1 MMSTYDLLNN
11 NNIGIEIYS
20 FIEELFPI
28 CRSITGNG
36 TRKTLELIK
45 QHIPIK
51 INEIPSN
58 TKVFDWN
65 VPKEWNIID
74 AYVKNSKGEKIID
87 FKKSNL
93 HILQYSIPI
102 HKKMSLDELK
112 NHLYTLEEYP
122 NWIPYKTSYYQENWG
137 FCISH
142 KQFQTLDDDEYEV
155 FIDSTLKNGSLS
167 YGELFFK
174 GEIEDEILFSTYI
187 CHPSMCND
195 NLSGVSLLTFLAKIL
210 INKKTKYSY
219 RFLFIPETIGA
230 ISWLAK
236 NENNIHK
243 IKYGI
248 VATCVGD
255 SGQLTYKKTKQGNT
269 LLDKTVE
276 KILVDSRDSYEI
288 VDFFPTGSDERQFS
302 SPGFNIPVGSLVRTL
317 YGKFPE
323 YHTSADNMDFM
334 NSKSLQD
341 SFTKYHSIIYVFENN
356 VIYKNQNPKCE
367 PNLGKRKLYDLIGAN
382 KELSSNSNS
391 IFWLLNQSD
400 GNTSLLEIATKSNIS
415 FIDIKNMA
423 DILVS
428 HDLLTIMN

>member
-1 MMSTYDLLNN
+1 LKISEKILNDDS
-11 NNIGIEIYS
+11 IGAEMFNLIK
-20 FIEELFPI
+20 ELFPI

-36 TRKTLELIK
+36 TRKTLDIIRT
-45 QHIPIK
+45 HIPLEIK
-51 INEIPSN
+51 EIPSN
-58 TKVFDWN
+58 TNVFDWT
-65 VPKEWNIID
+65 VPKEWNIIN

-87 FKKSNL
+87 FQKSNL

-102 HKKMSLDELK
+102 HKKMTLDELK
-112 NHLYTLEEYP
+112 THLYSIEEYP
-122 NWIPYKTSYYQENWG
+122 DWIPYRTSYYQENWG

-155 FIDSTLKNGSLS
+155 FIDSTLENGSLT

-195 NLSGVSLLTFLAKIL
+195 NLSGVSLLTFLAKTL
-210 INKKTKYSY
+210 IDRKTKYSY

-230 ISWLAK
+230 ISWLSK
-236 NENNIHK
+236 NENDVHK
-243 IKYGI
+243 IKYGV

-269 LLDKTVE
+269 LLDKIVE
-276 KILVDSRDSYEI
+276 KILVDSRDPYEI

-317 YGKFPE
+317 YGKFTE

-341 SFTKYHSIIYVFENN
+341 SFAKYHSIIYVLENN
-356 VIYKNQNPKCE
+356 MIYKNQNPKCE

-400 GNTSLLEIATKSNIS
+400 GNISLLEIATKSNIP

>member
-1 MMSTYDLLNN
+1 MSREKNSDISSMGTEMYNLID
-11 NNIGIEIYS
+11 
-20 FIEELFPI
+20 ELFPI
-28 CRSITGNG
+28 CRSITGDG
-36 TRKTLELIK
+36 VRETLKIVQK
-45 QHIPIK
+45 HIPIK
-51 INEIPSN
+51 INEVSSG
-58 TKVFDWN
+58 TQVYDW
-65 VPKEWNIID
+65 VIPKEWNIRD
-74 AYVKNSKGEKIID
+74 AFVKDSSGNKIID

-93 HILQYSIPI
+93 HILQYSVPI
-102 HKKMSLDELK
+102 HKKMSFDELK

-122 NWIPYKTSYYQENWG
+122 NYIPYKTSYYQENWG

-155 FIDSTLKNGSLS
+155 FIDSTLENGSLT

-195 NLSGVSLLTFLAKIL
+195 NLSGVSLLTFLAKTL
-210 INKKTKYSY
+210 IDKKTKYSY

-230 ISWLAK
+230 ISWLSK
-236 NENNIHK
+236 NENDVHK
-243 IKYGI
+243 IKYGV

-255 SGQLTYKKTKQGNT
+255 SGQLTYKKTKQDNT
-269 LLDKTVE
+269 LLDKIVE
-276 KILVDSRDSYEI
+276 KILVDSRDPYEI

-323 YHTSADNMDFM
+323 YHTSADNIDFM
-334 NSKSLQD
+334 NKKSLQD
-341 SFTKYHSIIYVFENN
+341 SFVKYHSIIYVLENN

-382 KELSSNSNS
+382 KKLSSNSNA

-428 HDLLTIMN
+428 HNLLTIVN

>member
-1 MMSTYDLLNN
+1 MSTYNLLNN

-20 FIEELFPI
+20 FIEKLFPI

-45 QHIPIK
+45 QHIPIE
-51 INEIPSN
+51 INDIPSN

-87 FKKSNL
+87 FKISNL
-93 HILQYSIPI
+93 HILQYSISI
-102 HKKMSLDELK
+102 HKKISLDELK

-137 FCISH
+137 FCMSY
-142 KQFQTLDDDEYEV
+142 KQFQTLEDDEYEV
-155 FIDSTLKNGSLS
+155 FIDSTLENGSLT

-195 NLSGVSLLTFLAKIL
+195 NLSGVSLLTFLAKTL
-210 INKKTKYSY
+210 IDKKTKYSY

-236 NENNIHK
+236 NENNVHK
-243 IKYGI
+243 MKYGV

-269 LLDKTVE
+269 LIDKIVE

-341 SFTKYHSIIYVFENN
+341 SFAKYHSIIYVLENN
-356 VIYKNQNPKCE
+356 MIYKNQNPKCE

-382 KELSSNSNS
+382 KELPSNSNS

-428 HDLLTIMN
+428 HDLLTIVN

>member
-1 MMSTYDLLNN
+1 MSTYNLLNN

-20 FIEELFPI
+20 FIEKLFPI

-45 QHIPIK
+45 QHIPIE
-51 INEIPSN
+51 INDIPSN

-87 FKKSNL
+87 FKISNL
-93 HILQYSIPI
+93 HILQYSISI
-102 HKKMSLDELK
+102 HKKISLDELK

-137 FCISH
+137 FCMSY
-142 KQFQTLDDDEYEV
+142 KQFQTLEDDEYEV
-155 FIDSTLKNGSLS
+155 FIDSTLENGSLT

-195 NLSGVSLLTFLAKIL
+195 NLSGVSLLTFLAKTL
-210 INKKTKYSY
+210 IDKKTKYSY

-236 NENNIHK
+236 NENNVHK
-243 IKYGI
+243 MKYGV

-269 LLDKTVE
+269 LIDKIVE

-323 YHTSADNMDFM
+323 YHTSADNMDFI

-341 SFTKYHSIIYVFENN
+341 SFTKYNSIIHVLENN

-382 KELSSNSNS
+382 KELPSNSNS

-428 HDLLTIMN
+428 HDLLTIVN

>member
-1 MMSTYDLLNN
+1 MSTYNLLNN

-20 FIEELFPI
+20 FIEKLFPI

-45 QHIPIK
+45 QHIPIE
-51 INEIPSN
+51 INDIPSN

-87 FKKSNL
+87 FKISNL
-93 HILQYSIPI
+93 HILQYSISI
-102 HKKMSLDELK
+102 HKKIFLDELK

-137 FCISH
+137 FCMSY
-142 KQFQTLDDDEYEV
+142 KQFQTLEDDEYEV
-155 FIDSTLKNGSLS
+155 FIDSTLENGSLT

-195 NLSGVSLLTFLAKIL
+195 NLSGVSLLTFLAKTL
-210 INKKTKYSY
+210 IDKKTKYSY

-236 NENNIHK
+236 NENNVHK
-243 IKYGI
+243 MKYGV

-269 LLDKTVE
+269 LIDKIVE

-323 YHTSADNMDFM
+323 YHTSADNMDFI

-341 SFTKYHSIIYVFENN
+341 SFTKYNSIIHVLENN

-382 KELSSNSNS
+382 KELPSNSNS

-428 HDLLTIMN
+428 HDLLTIVN

>member
-1 MMSTYDLLNN
+1 MSTYNLLNN

-20 FIEELFPI
+20 FIEKLFPI

-45 QHIPIK
+45 QHIPIE
-51 INEIPSN
+51 INDIPSN

-87 FKKSNL
+87 FKISNL
-93 HILQYSIPI
+93 HILQYSISI
-102 HKKMSLDELK
+102 HKKISLDELK

-137 FCISH
+137 FCMSY
-142 KQFQTLDDDEYEV
+142 KQFQTLEDDEYEV
-155 FIDSTLKNGSLS
+155 FIDSTLENGSLT

-195 NLSGVSLLTFLAKIL
+195 NLSGVLLLTFLAKTL
-210 INKKTKYSY
+210 IDKKTKYSY

-236 NENNIHK
+236 NENNVHK
-243 IKYGI
+243 MKYGV

-269 LLDKTVE
+269 LIDKIVE

-323 YHTSADNMDFM
+323 YHTSADNMDFI

-341 SFTKYHSIIYVFENN
+341 SFTKYNSIIHVLENN

-382 KELSSNSNS
+382 KELPSNSNS

-428 HDLLTIMN
+428 HDLLTIVN

>member
-1 MMSTYDLLNN
+1 MTFDLLNN
-11 NNIGIEIYS
+11 ENVGDKIYS

-45 QHIPIK
+45 ERIPIEIK
-51 INEIPSN
+51 EIPTG
-58 TKVFDWN
+58 TKVFDWT
-65 VPKEWNIID
+65 VPKEWNIVD
-74 AYVKNSKGEKIID
+74 GYVKNSKGEKIID
-87 FKKSNL
+87 FNVSNL

-112 NHLYTLEEYP
+112 NHLYTLEEHP

-137 FCISH
+137 FCVSH
-142 KQFQTLDDDEYEV
+142 NQFQELVDDEYEV
-155 FIDSTLKNGSLS
+155 CIDSTLKNGSLT

-195 NLSGVSLLTFLAKIL
+195 NLSGVSLLTFLAKTL

-230 ISWLAK
+230 ISWLSK
-236 NENNIHK
+236 NENDVHK
-243 IKYGI
+243 IKYGV

-269 LLDKTVE
+269 LLDKIVE
-276 KILVDSRDSYEI
+276 KILVDSRDPYEI

-341 SFTKYHSIIYVFENN
+341 SFAKYHSIIYVLENN
-356 VIYKNQNPKCE
+356 MIYKNQNPKCE

-400 GNTSLLEIATKSNIS
+400 GNISLLEIATKSNIP

>member
-1 MMSTYDLLNN
+1 MLNDDS
-11 NNIGIEIYS
+11 IGAEMFNLIK
-20 FIEELFPI
+20 ELFPI

-36 TRKTLELIK
+36 TRKTLEIIRT
-45 QHIPIK
+45 HIPLEIK
-51 INEIPSN
+51 EIPSN
-58 TKVFDWN
+58 TNVFDWT
-65 VPKEWNIID
+65 VPKEWNIIN

-87 FKKSNL
+87 FQKSNL

-102 HKKMSLDELK
+102 HKKMTLDELK
-112 NHLYTLEEYP
+112 THLYSIEEYP
-122 NWIPYKTSYYQENWG
+122 DWIPYRTSYYQENWG

-142 KQFQTLDDDEYEV
+142 KQFQTLEDDEYEV
-155 FIDSTLKNGSLS
+155 FIDSTLEHGSLT

-195 NLSGVSLLTFLAKIL
+195 NLSGVSLLTFLAKTL
-210 INKKTKYSY
+210 IDKKTKYSY

-230 ISWLAK
+230 ISWLSK
-236 NENNIHK
+236 NENDVHK
-243 IKYGI
+243 IKYGV

-255 SGQLTYKKTKQGNT
+255 SGQLTYKKTKQDNT
-269 LLDKTVE
+269 LLDKIVE
-276 KILVDSRDSYEI
+276 KILLDSRDPYEI

-334 NSKSLQD
+334 NKKSLQD
-341 SFTKYHSIIYVFENN
+341 SFVKYHSIIYVLENN

-367 PNLGKRKLYDLIGAN
+367 PNLGQRKLYDLIGAN
-382 KELSSNSNS
+382 NELSSNSNA

-415 FIDIKNMA
+415 FVDIKNMA
-423 DILVS
+423 DVLVS
-428 HDLLTIMN
+428 HNLLTIVN